1 MKPGTF
7 SQIYIQLV
15 FSPLHREALLMDKI
29 RPRVF
34 EYMGGIIRTL
44 QHKSIIINGM
54 KDHVHLL
61 IGLNPKVSISDT
73 VKEVK
78 RVSSIYI
85 NELNVFTGRFRWQ
98 EGYGAFSYSR
108 SHLDKIYNYIK
119 NQEQHHQRQTFKNEY
134 LSLLKKFEVE
144 FDERFLFQY
153 FE

>member
-1 MKPGTF
+1 
-7 SQIYIQLV
+7 
-15 FSPLHREALLMDKI
+15 MDKI